1 MSAPGKGPSEKRAR
15 KPAFGFLMP
24 LAATAA
30 SMMVSAPP
38 TNGSRTRPTRG
49 SSKTQRD
56 SHLYGLMTWIRLA
69 MRASPWSDGMA
80 RGRDSGYKS
89 QAMTRQD
96 MLAQSVELSRVLL
109 ARYFKGFDDS
119 NHTKQ
124 PPGLP
129 NHFAWTLGHLALN
142 LHRVAQQFEGPSA
155 GALPE
160 ADFVT
165 GDGRSGD
172 ARRYD
177 TEGVA
182 FGSRPTADTALYP

>member
-1 MSAPGKGPSEKRAR
+1 
-15 KPAFGFLMP
+15 
-24 LAATAA
+24 
-30 SMMVSAPP
+30 
-38 TNGSRTRPTRG
+38 
-49 SSKTQRD
+49 
-56 SHLYGLMTWIRLA
+56 
-69 MRASPWSDGMA
+69 MA
-80 RGRDSGYKS
+80 RGRDWGYKS

-124 PPGLP
+124 APGLP

-165 GDGRSGD
+165 GDGRAGD
-172 ARRYD
+172 GRRYD

-182 FGSRPTADTALYP
+182 FGSNPVADTALYPPAKRCVEIFDSAVARLARAIRSTDDRRLDSTVKWFTGDVTLWHMAVRMVFHNGTHCGQLADLRRALGMGSIFS